1 MDKQTLL
8 TLTTDIVSAHASV
21 NGLSVEELLSEIQ
34 DVYAKLSGLAGHEG
48 EECIA
53 VWSEEVGEDEAPAT
67 PAVPLNAAF
76 GSEKIFCMV
85 CGKGFTT
92 LKRHLTVSHDLT
104 AKEYRKKFGI
114 PAGTVLAAKDYSAAR
129 KKMAMDLNLADGLAK
144 ARAARGKAKK

>member
-1 MDKQTLL
+1 MDKSTLL
-8 TLTTDIVSAHASV
+8 TLTTDIVSAHAAV
-21 NGLSVEELLSEIQ
+21 NELSVKELLAEIQ

-53 VWSEEVGEDEAPAT
+53 VWSEEVGEDEAPII

>member
-1 MDKQTLL
+1 MDKSTLL
-8 TLTTDIVSAHASV
+8 TLTTDIVSAHASA

-34 DVYAKLSGLAGHEG
+34 DVYAKLSGLAGHAG

-114 PAGTVLAAKDYSAAR
+114 PAGTVLAAKDYSATR
-129 KKMAMDLNLADGLAK
+129 KQMALDLNLADGLAK
-144 ARAARGKAKK
+144 ARAAHGKAKK

>member
-1 MDKQTLL
+1 MDKSALL

-34 DVYAKLSGLAGHEG
+34 DVYAKLSGLAGHGG

-104 AKEYRKKFGI
+104 AQEYRKKFGI
-114 PAGTVLAAKDYSAAR
+114 PAGTVLASKNYSESRRQMAKD
-129 KKMAMDLNLADGLAK
+129 MNLADGLAK
-144 ARAARGKAKK
+144 ARAARGKKK

>member
-8 TLTTDIVSAHASV
+8 TLTTDIVSSHASV
-21 NGLSVEELLSEIQ
+21 NELSQGELLAEIQ
-34 DVYAKLSGLAGHEG
+34 NVFAKLSSLAGDESVEG
-48 EECIA
+48 VAIGTEGTEAEE
-53 VWSEEVGEDEAPAT
+53 GPAT
-67 PAVPLNAAF
+67 PAVPLEAAF
-76 GSEKIFCMV
+76 GADKIFCMV

-144 ARAARGKAKK
+144 ARAARGKATK